1 MPSYIPYTRDTPLTL
16 NALSLTEGF
25 DVNDAVT
32 QVATIKTNVGSFE
45 TGRNQAI
52 LNSFD
57 ISTTLDKN
65 GKLQENPKYKKYIP
79 MNGKTRPTAADEIIR
94 DTTLLNDANNQVYIL
109 GSIAVASLVILSFY
123 M

>member
-16 NALSLTEGF
+16 NALTLTEGF
-25 DVNDAVT
+25 DSNAAVT
-32 QVATIKTNVGSFE
+32 QVATIKTSIGSFE

-52 LNSFD
+52 LNSVD
-57 ISTTLDKN
+57 ISTILDKN
-65 GKLQENPKYKKYIP
+65 GKLQNNPKYKKYIP
-79 MNGKTRPTAADEIIR
+79 MNGKTRPSAADEIIR

-109 GSIAVASLVILSFY
+109 GSIAVASLVVLSLY

>member
-16 NALSLTEGF
+16 NALTLTEGF
-25 DVNDAVT
+25 DSNAAVT
-32 QVATIKTNVGSFE
+32 QVATIKTSIGSFE

-52 LNSFD
+52 LNSVD

-65 GKLQENPKYKKYIP
+65 GKLQNNPKYKKYIP
-79 MNGKTRPTAADEIIR
+79 MNGKTRPSAADEIIR

-109 GSIAVASLVILSFY
+109 GSIAVASLVVLSFY

>member
-16 NALSLTEGF
+16 NALTLTEGF
-25 DVNDAVT
+25 DVNDAVS
-32 QVATIKTNVGSFE
+32 QVATIKTNIGSFE

-52 LNSFD
+52 LNSYD

-65 GKLQENPKYKKYIP
+65 EKLQNNSKYKKYIP
-79 MNGKTRPTAADEIIR
+79 TNGKTRPSAADEIIR

-109 GSIAVASLVILSFY
+109 GSIAVASLVVLSFY

>member
-109 GSIAVASLVILSFY
+109 GSIAVASLVILSLY

>member
-16 NALSLTEGF
+16 NALTLTEGF
-25 DVNDAVT
+25 DVNDAVS